1 MGLALDRMGTRYAP
15 AVTLVMLSGS
25 LLLAGWVAS
34 TVGVVLYA
42 VWLGLQSGMV
52 RTLGA
57 ALLPAWFGTR
67 HLGSIQGTMSFIGVL
82 ASAAGPIAF
91 SLTESA
97 TDCSAALPRCGPS
110 PRCSPWCSLCR
121 SGRSRPE
128 PQPSRNDDDPPA
140 LNA

>member
-57 ALLPAWFGTR
+57 ALLRLVR
-67 HLGSIQGTMSFIGVL
+67 HPPPRIHSGHDELHRGARLGCRADRLL
-82 ASAAGPIAF
+82 AH
-91 SLTESA
+91 
-97 TDCSAALPRCGPS
+97 
-110 PRCSPWCSLCR
+110 
-121 SGRSRPE
+121 
-128 PQPSRNDDDPPA
+128 
-140 LNA
+140 